1 MAVRA
6 NPRLVDDLQRYGAED
21 VSKCF
26 HCGNCTAACQLSENS
41 NLFPRRAMRSLQMGL
56 EDRLRSSLDPWLC
69 YYCGDCSEQCPR
81 GADPG
86 ETMMS
91 LRRWLGAQYDFTGIA
106 KRFRTSPV
114 TEVLAMLAVAAATGA
129 GFVLYA
135 YATGR
140 SLATYD

>member
-1 MAVRA
+1 MPVRA

-41 NLFPRRAMRSLQMGL
+41 FLFPRRAMRALQMGL
-56 EDRLRSSLDPWLC
+56 ESRLRSSLEPWLC
-69 YYCGDCSEQCPR
+69 YYCGDCTEQCPR

-91 LRRWLGAQYDFTGIA
+91 MRRWLIGQYDFTGLGKLFFRSPATQLGVMAAIA
-106 KRFRTSPV
+106 LLT
-114 TEVLAMLAVAAATGA
+114 LA
-129 GFVLYA
+129 GFLFY
-135 YATGR
+135 
-140 SLATYD
+140 